1 MVLDFTYASY
11 KVLTTT
17 VVKQVESGKIEE
29 VGGAISDV
37 KIKKPLSKI
46 NQSHISKH
54 NINSLKKHSLFLTEN

>member
-17 VVKQVESGKIEE
+17 GVKQVESGKIEE

-46 NQSHISKH
+46 NQSHINKH

>member
-1 MVLDFTYASY
+1 M
-11 KVLTTT
+11 
-17 VVKQVESGKIEE
+17 ESGKIEE

-46 NQSHISKH
+46 NQSHINKH